1 MAKILIVEDNEI
13 NRKLFERIVSSMGH
27 ETLTANNG
35 REGIEVAAENL
46 PDLVLM
52 DIKMPVMD
60 GSEALKAL
68 KAGEKTKKIPVI
80 AVTAYAMKGDRERFL
95 AEGFT
100 GYIAKPVKRDDFIKT
115 VKSVLEKKDG

>member
-13 NRKLFERIVSSMGH
+13 NLKLFKRIVSSMGH

-35 REGIEVAAENL
+35 REGIEIAAENL
-46 PDLVLM
+46 PDMVLM

-60 GSEALKAL
+60 GSEAMKVL

-95 AEGFT
+95 GEGFT
-100 GYIAKPVKRDDFIKT
+100 DYIAKPVNREEFIKT
-115 VKSVLEKKDG
+115 VKSVLGENNG

>member
-27 ETLTANNG
+27 ETLTANDG
-35 REGIEVAAENL
+35 REGIEVAEETV

-68 KAGEKTKKIPVI
+68 RAGKNTKTIPVV

-100 GYIAKPVKRDDFIKT
+100 DYIAKPAKREDFIKT
-115 VKSVLEKKDG
+115 VKSVLEKNNG

>member
-1 MAKILIVEDNEI
+1 
-13 NRKLFERIVSSMGH
+13 MGH
-27 ETLTANNG
+27 ETLTANDG
-35 REGIEVAAENL
+35 REGIEVAEETV

-68 KAGEKTKKIPVI
+68 RAGKNTKTIPVV

-95 AEGFT
+95 AEGIT
-100 GYIAKPVKRDDFIKT
+100 DYIAKPQKREEFIKIL
-115 VKSVLEKKDG
+115 KSVLDKINV

>member
-1 MAKILIVEDNEI
+1 MAKILIVEDNDV

-27 ETLTANNG
+27 ETLTATNG
-35 REGIEVAAENL
+35 REGIEVADETV

-68 KAGEKTKKIPVI
+68 RAGKKTKKIPVV

-100 GYIAKPVKRDDFIKT
+100 DYIAKPVKREEFIKT
-115 VKSVLEKKDG
+115 VKSSLEKNNG